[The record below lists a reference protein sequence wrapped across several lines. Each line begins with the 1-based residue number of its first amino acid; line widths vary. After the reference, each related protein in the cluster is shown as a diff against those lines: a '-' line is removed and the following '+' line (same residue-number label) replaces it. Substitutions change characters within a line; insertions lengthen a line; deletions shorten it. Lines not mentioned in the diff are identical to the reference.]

1 MSHQDFKEITI
12 GNGGKTK
19 LPPPK
24 KIVPKNHID
33 QRAIKIENETENF
46 AVKTVPRELVKEITQ
61 ARTSKK
67 FTQKDMAM
75 KLNVQPNVYNNIENG
90 KAIYDP
96 STKKIINNIEKQLGV
111 KFIKK

>member
-19 LPPPK
+19 LPLPK

-46 AVKTVPRELVKEITQ
+46 AVKTMPRELVKEITQ

-90 KAIYDP
+90 KALYDP
-96 STKKIINNIEKQLGV
+96 STKKIISAIEKQLGV
-111 KFIKK
+111 KFTKK